1 MALEPLTP
9 ERRRQ
14 QTRDYLL
21 EAAARVFAERGF
33 HGASL
38 DEVAAAAGFTKGAV
52 YSNFKN
58 KEELF
63 LALLE
68 ANQQREM
75 DALHATI
82 EASEVPPVARLE
94 DFVSLIRQQT
104 TELGDNW
111 NVLYQE
117 FALYAMRN
125 ATAREKLA
133 RFEAVTV
140 EKVAELIED
149 EQAAQGLT
157 LEQTSDVARIIV
169 ALMNGIG
176 IMRALNPDAVDDAF
190 LETTMAF
197 LARALVPV
205 STPSAP

>member
-58 KEELF
+58 KEDLF

-82 EASEVPPVARLE
+82 DASDVPPEARLS
-94 DFVSLIRQQT
+94 DFAHLIGNQS
-104 TELGDNW
+104 TELGENW
-111 NVLYQE
+111 TILYQE
-117 FALYAMRN
+117 FSLYAMRN
-125 ATAREKLA
+125 AAAREKLA
-133 RFEAVTV
+133 RFEAVTI

-149 EQAAQGLT
+149 EQARQGLT
-157 LEQTSDVARIIV
+157 VEQTSHLARIIV

-176 IMRALNPDAVDDAF
+176 IMRALNPDAVDDDF

-205 STPSAP
+205 SAPLAP

>member
-21 EAAARVFAERGF
+21 EAAAQVFAERGF

-58 KEELF
+58 KEDLF

-75 DALHATI
+75 DALHATM
-82 EASEVPPVARLE
+82 EASDVPPEARLS
-94 DFVSLIRQQT
+94 DFAHLIGNQT
-104 TELGDNW
+104 TELGENW
-111 NVLYQE
+111 TILYQE
-117 FALYAMRN
+117 FSLYAMRN
-125 ATAREKLA
+125 AAAREKLA
-133 RFEAVTV
+133 RFEAVTI
-140 EKVAELIED
+140 EKVAELIRN
-149 EQAAQGLT
+149 EQARQGLT
-157 LEQTSDVARIIV
+157 PEQTDHVARLIV

-176 IMRALNPDAVDDAF
+176 IMRALNADAVDDAF
-190 LETTMAF
+190 LETAMAF
-197 LARALVPV
+197 LARALVPL
-205 STPSAP
+205 STPSTT